1 MITTDC
7 PFCAGEATTD
17 ETLSDMTC
25 AGCGVTVDIAP
36 DPAAL
41 LDAAA

>member
-1 MITTDC
+1 MITFDC
-7 PFCAGEATTD
+7 PFCAGEATND

-25 AGCGVTVDIAP
+25 AGCGVAVDIAP
-36 DPAAL
+36 DLATS